1 MQNLGL
7 STSRQEGRCGP
18 GSRRASTGEPAARN
32 LSGRLARRVA
42 SRDDPS
48 CTDDPDAAT
57 RRPIFRI
64 RAEPPSCSMPNRTA
78 IRRGADRLVIRALTI
93 LLAGCAAPH
102 SSGVSR
108 NDVDLQQRH
117 HTLGSGAS
125 LSARAAA
132 YAQAVDIARGSRPD
146 AIDRNLLALTPE
158 QDGIWRTI
166 DGTPHVLVVTWT
178 NFEGYPGPG
187 QRYRNGDYEV
197 WVTAVPELRRFVADY
212 QVDGRRPDGTALSN
226 RLEELL
232 GLPPGAD
239 HKWMVEMWAP
249 ADRLFRPSADP
260 EVTDHEA
267 SLHFPHVAAPGAA
280 QPGSVA
286 YLSVSEPFQ
295 EWYARMRKKRYEPES
310 GPAYPWTRLG
320 YTFDWYDL
328 DDPVGLSE
336 FVVMSGS
343 TVVIES
349 KTPTAHYGQNLR

>member
-1 MQNLGL
+1 MPHG
-7 STSRQEGRCGP
+7 TAR
-18 GSRRASTGEPAARN
+18 RRAAAR
-32 LSGRLARRVA
+32 
-42 SRDDPS
+42 
-48 CTDDPDAAT
+48 
-57 RRPIFRI
+57 
-64 RAEPPSCSMPNRTA
+64 
-78 IRRGADRLVIRALTI
+78 LVPWALMT
-93 LLAGCAAPH
+93 LLAGCAASH

-117 HTLGSGAS
+117 HTLGTMAS
-125 LSARAAA
+125 RSARAAA
-132 YAQAVDIARGSRPD
+132 YDRAVRVARGSQPS
-146 AIDRNLLALTPE
+146 AIRRDLLALTPQ

-166 DGTPHVLVVTWT
+166 DGRPHVLVVTWT
-178 NFEGYPGPG
+178 NYEGYPEPG
-187 QRYRNGDYEV
+187 QRYHNGDYEV
-197 WVTAVPELRRFVADY
+197 WVTAAPELRRFVSDY
-212 QVDGRRPDGTALSN
+212 RIDGRKPDRAALGN

-280 QPGSVA
+280 QPGAVA
-286 YLSVSEPFQ
+286 YLTVSEPFQ
-295 EWYARMRKKRYEPES
+295 QWYEAMRRKRYEPES

-320 YTFDWYDL
+320 YTFDWHDL

-349 KTPTAHYGQNLR
+349 KTPTGQYGQPAR